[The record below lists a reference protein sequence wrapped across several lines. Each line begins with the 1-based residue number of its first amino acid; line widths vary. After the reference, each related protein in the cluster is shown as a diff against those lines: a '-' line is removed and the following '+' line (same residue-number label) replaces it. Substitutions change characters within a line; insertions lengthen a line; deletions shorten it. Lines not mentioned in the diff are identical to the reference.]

1 MNVMKRNSEQQ
12 ANLFMAIMKE
22 AEKET
27 GMMIAF
33 DDRQPLIL
41 LDTVSNKVMALS
53 SVCEECTS
61 TKSTVKKHQKYSS
74 SKKQ

>member
-1 MNVMKRNSEQQ
+1 MKHRDSEQQ

-27 GMMIAF
+27 GMMIVF
-33 DDRQPLIL
+33 DDRQPLLL
-41 LDTVSNKVMALS
+41 LDTVSNKVMSLS
-53 SVCEECTS
+53 SVCNEHTR

-74 SKKQ
+74 SKK